1 MQNMGMNNVFPSF
14 SFAMFG
20 PDRRTRAVR
29 TISVHQRLAMC
40 LACFKNEVRPA
51 DDEWIEIPDPLQ

>member
-1 MQNMGMNNVFPSF
+1 MCFLRSRSPCTGR
-14 SFAMFG
+14 
-20 PDRRTRAVR
+20 DRRTHAVR